1 MIPIEIYASGLLD
14 RYTKRPAKLEHLT
27 LADWAAWYD
36 LPRKPYV
43 KKSFETDADDLLL
56 ETSIR
61 EQENDDDDD
70 HHFQT
75 EFKSQKNKRRLKA
88 RIIRSVGFNKVAD
101 PEKYYRELIMLFTS
115 WRNENTD
122 LIGSCTSY
130 QEHCLLLKA
139 KIDEQMKL
147 YAVCT
152 DDLNEIEEQL
162 STMEESDDNYDTIAP
177 NTQNIELQDEAEGG
191 QDLHPDLNESYDL
204 SEDIGIP
211 STTAN
216 TEQLILNEVP
226 DDEYRHMVQILNKE
240 QKEFFYH
247 ILHLIKTSNDPFYC
261 FLSGGAGVGKSH
273 VTKALY
279 QAALKYYNTRAGDD
293 FPQVKVLMLAP
304 TGKAAYNIKGNTLHS
319 ALAIPACQSLR
330 DYKSL
335 DSSRLNTLRCQLG
348 GVKLIYIDEISMVGN
363 TMFNVQ
369 INNRLKDIKGSND
382 DFGGV
387 SIIDIGDLFQL
398 QPVMDGYIFKDL
410 DNSEYSIL
418 APNLWQKH
426 FKMFELHEI
435 MRQRESKVFAEI
447 LNRLREGNHTVDD
460 ILKLKERI
468 FDENSQLNFLMDIP
482 HLFIQNKMVNDFN
495 ERVHHAAKGEKY
507 TIKSQDS
514 VIGAN
519 SSELRDKIMKQ
530 IPDDPRKTKQIVSN
544 LHLAEGERTE
554 LAKNVR
560 TEDGMTNGAGNV
572 VKKGTIT
579 SERQTIWYNMG
590 TVRSCC
596 CRREN

>member
-1 MIPIEIYASGLLD
+1 MRKSSRQVVFVNTSPPEDRVKLLKCFNDIKEMEDDSEEIYASGLLD

-36 LPRKPYV
+36 LPGKPYV
-43 KKSFETDADDLLL
+43 KKSFETDTDDLLL
-56 ETSIR
+56 ETSIS
-61 EQENDDDDD
+61 EQENDDDDNPNGTY
-70 HHFQT
+70 QT
-75 EFKSQKNKRRLKA
+75 EFKCQTHKRRLKA

-101 PEKYYRELIMLFTS
+101 PEKHYRELIMLFTS

-122 LIGSCTSY
+122 LISNCSSY
-130 QEHCLLLKA
+130 QEHCFLSKA

-147 YAVCT
+147 YAVCSQ
-152 DDLNEIEEQL
+152 DLNEIEEQL
-162 STMEESDDNYDTIAP
+162 SNMEENDENYDMIAP
-177 NTQNIELQDEAEGG
+177 NTQNIELQDEAEGA
-191 QDLHPDLNESYDL
+191 QDLHPDLTESYDL

-211 STTAN
+211 STIAN

-226 DDEYRHMVQILNKE
+226 DEEYRHMVQILNKE

-247 ILHLIKTSNDPFYC
+247 ILHVMKTSNDPFYC

-293 FPQVKVLMLAP
+293 FHQVKVLMLAP
-304 TGKAAYNIKGNTLHS
+304 TGKAAYNIKGNTIHS
-319 ALAIPACQSLR
+319 ALAIPACQSLK

-348 GVKLIYIDEISMVGN
+348 GLKLIYLDEISMVGN

-369 INNRLKDIKGSND
+369 INNRLKDVKGSED

-387 SIIDIGDLFQL
+387 SIIAIGDLFQL

-410 DNSEYSIL
+410 DNSEYRIL

-447 LNRLREGNHTVDD
+447 LNRLREGNHTIDD
-460 ILKLKERI
+460 IMKLKERI
-468 FDENSQLNFLMDIP
+468 SDENSELNLLMDIP
-482 HLFIQNKMVNDFN
+482 HLFIQNKKVNDFN
-495 ERVHHAAKGEKY
+495 EKVHHAAKGEKY

-519 SSELRDKIMKQ
+519 
-530 IPDDPRKTKQIVSN
+530 
-544 LHLAEGERTE
+544 
-554 LAKNVR
+554 
-560 TEDGMTNGAGNV
+560 
-572 VKKGTIT
+572 
-579 SERQTIWYNMG
+579 
-590 TVRSCC
+590 
-596 CRREN
+596 